1 MKKLFMNSIIT
12 TTYLFIL
19 SNLISLLSEAQDS
32 SGSSV
37 SSTQTTTTTTHTQN
51 GIVIQPWMWK
61 VGGIVLLIII
71 IALLSGKNKNTVRSD
86 KVTYTK
92 TVESDDN

>member
-1 MKKLFMNSIIT
+1 MKKLFKRSIIT
-12 TTYLFIL
+12 TAYIFTLA
-19 SNLISLLSEAQDS
+19 NLISMLSQAQDS
-32 SGSSV
+32 SANSV
-37 SSTQTTTTTTHTQN
+37 SSTQTATTTTHTQN
-51 GIVIQPWMWK
+51 GIMIQPWMWI

-71 IALLSGKNKNTVRSD
+71 IALLSGKNKSTVRSD

>member
-1 MKKLFMNSIIT
+1 MEKIFRQSVIKTAYIFV
-12 TTYLFIL
+12 L
-19 SNLISLLSEAQDS
+19 SNLISLLSQAQDS

-37 SSTQTTTTTTHTQN
+37 SSTQTTKTTHTQN
-51 GIVIQPWMWK
+51 GFVIQPWMWI

>member
-1 MKKLFMNSIIT
+1 
-12 TTYLFIL
+12 
-19 SNLISLLSEAQDS
+19 LISPLSHAQDS

-37 SSTQTTTTTTHTQN
+37 SSTQTTTTATHTQN
-51 GIVIQPWMWK
+51 GIMIQPWMWI

-71 IALLSGKNKNTVRSD
+71 IALLSGKSKNIVRSD